1 TAVDQMGGAGND
13 YLMGTFGG
21 ETIVGGAG
29 NDILV
34 GNGGSDVL
42 LGGAGNDRFEIDLA
56 NIGTLGSSIIAG
68 NYARIDGGSG
78 IDTLAIVGAGVTVD
92 MGLIRNQD
100 GAGPS
105 SASQLESV
113 ERIELTGFGNNTLI
127 LSARDVIDMVGM
139 NLFNDGNG
147 WAGLGGTVQRHQL
160 VVDGNAGDAINTT
173 DSWIN
178 TGISVS
184 NGGHTYAVYNDNNS
198 AAQLLVDV
206 NVTRNVIA
214 YVPPQ
219 IQLSAVAA
227 GNGGFVIN
235 AGRSYVVFGQTGGT
249 AIDLSAVATGSGGF
263 AINGQ
268 CAGDYS
274 GVSVAAAGDINGDGL
289 ADLLVGAYHSGPAA
303 GAEAGRS
310 YVVFGSTGTA
320 PVELSAVAN
329 GTGGFVINGQGA
341 SDRSGVAV
349 AGAGDVNGDGLG
361 DLIVGAHLSD
371 PAAGTDAGRG
381 YVIFGTTGTMAAV
394 DLSAIASGQ
403 GGFVING
410 QGASDYSCRSVA
422 AAGDVNGDGLSDLIV
437 GAFGSDPAAG
447 AHAGRSYV
455 VFGQTGT
462 MAIDLSAVANGTGG
476 FVINGGGS
484 YDLSGTSVAGA
495 GDVNGDGLADLIV
508 GAYRS
513 DPNGGDSGRSYV
525 VFGQT
530 GGTAINLTAI
540 ANGSGGFVINGEGAY
555 DSSGFSVAAA
565 GDVNGDGLADLIVGA
580 NGSDPNGGNSG
591 RSYVV
596 FGQTGGTAIDLS

>member
-1 TAVDQMGGAGND
+1 
-13 YLMGTFGG
+13 
-21 ETIVGGAG
+21 
-29 NDILV
+29 
-34 GNGGSDVL
+34 
-42 LGGAGNDRFEIDLA
+42 
-56 NIGTLGSSIIAG
+56 
-68 NYARIDGGSG
+68 
-78 IDTLAIVGAGVTVD
+78 
-92 MGLIRNQD
+92 
-100 GAGPS
+100 
-105 SASQLESV
+105 
-113 ERIELTGFGNNTLI
+113 
-127 LSARDVIDMVGM
+127 
-139 NLFNDGNG
+139 
-147 WAGLGGTVQRHQL
+147 
-160 VVDGNAGDAINTT
+160 
-173 DSWIN
+173 
-178 TGISVS
+178 
-184 NGGHTYAVYNDNNS
+184 
-198 AAQLLVDV
+198 
-206 NVTRNVIA
+206 IA

-235 AGRSYVVFGQTGGT
+235 GQCVGDQSGYSVAFAGDVNGDGLADLIVGAYRSDPNGSDSGRSYVVFGQTGGT

-596 FGQTGGTAIDLS
+596 FGQTGGTAIDLSAIANGSGGFAINGESAGDLSGRSVAAAGDVNGDGLSDLIVGADGSDPNGSYSGRSYVIFGNTLGVFAQTAVDQMGGAGNDYLMGTFGGETIVGGAGNDILV